1 MDDSDVSGQSKTR
14 KIRKITD
21 TTPMS
26 DHSAPP
32 SVWLRPG
39 DVVADRYCIEER
51 LGAGGMGVVY
61 RATDLELEDEVAIKV
76 LKLHELGENHRV
88 SRFKQEIK
96 LARRIVHTNV
106 CRIYDFGS
114 WGELRFVTMELL
126 DGQTLDAL
134 MSTGEVLDL
143 ESRLELFRGLLAGLE
158 AAHEAGIIHRDI
170 KPQNVMV
177 TADGRS
183 VLMDFGIARQF
194 QSEEITTTGE
204 VVGTPVYMAP
214 ERLLGREVDQRCDIY
229 SLGVILFELVTGRQP
244 FAGNTVFEI
253 AQHQINDPVPSPRE
267 VDPDIPAWLD
277 QIVFRMLE
285 KNPDDRFQSI
295 AEVMEVLSEEQ
306 VSKVV
311 DRRVLIVDDDPDFLK
326 LVDYYLTD
334 RGVEVV
340 TAETGSSGIE
350 KVFRDKPD
358 LIILDFQLPEMDGF
372 HIATYLRDHQ
382 SGKRIPI
389 FMLTAIHD
397 PQYEKQAARLGI
409 ERFFTKPLN
418 MGEFS
423 AVVERRLGT
432 L

>member
-1 MDDSDVSGQSKTR
+1 MQAK
-14 KIRKITD
+14 KITA

-26 DHSAPP
+26 ATPAEGSASTP
-32 SVWLRPG
+32 SVWLRPA
-39 DVVADRYCIEER
+39 DVVAERYRIEEK

-61 RATDLELEDEVAIKV
+61 RAIDLELDDTVAIKV
-76 LKLHELGENHRV
+76 LQLREEGEEHRV

-106 CRIYDFGS
+106 CRIYDFGA
-114 WGELRFVTMELL
+114 WGDLRFVTMELL
-126 DGQTLDAL
+126 DGRSLD
-134 MSTGEVLDL
+134 EVMRSDLDL
-143 ESRLELFRGLLAGLE
+143 DRHARLELFRGLLAGLE

-177 TADGRS
+177 TGDGRS

-229 SLGVILFELVTGRQP
+229 SLGVILYELMTGRQP
-244 FAGNTVFEI
+244 FEGNTVFEI
-253 AQHQINDPVPSPRE
+253 AQRQINEPVPAPRE
-267 VDPDIPAWLD
+267 VDPDLPPWLD
-277 QIVFRMLE
+277 TVILKMLDKDPE
-285 KNPDDRFQSI
+285 RRFQT
-295 AEVMEVLSEEQ
+295 VGEVLSVLSDEQ
-306 VSKVV
+306 TEVV
-311 DRRVLIVDDDPDFLK
+311 ARRVLVVDDDPDFLK
-326 LVDYYLTD
+326 LVEYHLSD
-334 RGVEVV
+334 RGVEVL
-340 TAETGSSGIE
+340 SSESGARGLE
-350 KVFRDKPD
+350 MAFRDQPD

-372 HIATYLRDHQ
+372 HIATYLRDNQ
-382 SGKRIPI
+382 GQKRTPI

-418 MGEFS
+418 VRDF
-423 AVVERRLGT
+423 ADVVEKRLGT

>member
-1 MDDSDVSGQSKTR
+1 MG
-14 KIRKITD
+14 
-21 TTPMS
+21 
-26 DHSAPP
+26 DHSAAP
-32 SVWLRPG
+32 SVWLRTG
-39 DVVADRYCIEER
+39 DVVADRYRIEQR

-76 LKLHELGENHRV
+76 LKLRDMEEDQRV
-88 SRFKQEIK
+88 SRFKQEIR
-96 LARRIVHTNV
+96 LARKIVHTNV

-126 DGQTLDAL
+126 DGQTLDDL
-134 MSTGEVLDL
+134 MGSGEVVDL
-143 ESRLELFRGLLAGLE
+143 ETRLGLFRGLLAGLE

-177 TADGRS
+177 TGDGRS

-229 SLGVILFELVTGRQP
+229 SLGVILFELITGRQP

-267 VDPDIPAWLD
+267 VDPDIPTWLD
-277 QIVFRMLE
+277 LIVLKMLE
-285 KNPDDRFQSI
+285 KNPEHRFQSV
-295 AEVMEVLSEEQ
+295 AQVMTVLSQEREKDPVQ
-306 VSKVV
+306 
-311 DRRVLIVDDDPDFLK
+311 RRVLIVDDDPDFLK
-326 LVDYYLTD
+326 LAEYHLSN
-334 RGVEVV
+334 RGVQVS
-340 TAETGSSGIE
+340 TAETGSRGIE
-350 KVFRDKPD
+350 KILHEQPELV
-358 LIILDFQLPEMDGF
+358 ILDFQLPEMDGF

-382 SGKRIPI
+382 PEKRIPI

-418 MGEFS
+418 MAQF
-423 AVVERRLGT
+423 AAMIERRLDT